1 MPGNDAVLFFSETPV
16 VEVKEIIMSA
26 VFSAAAV
33 GSFAGRLS
41 AELRPGRA
49 GTSVNTPLESQLQQE
64 GLSHLWLPF
73 YRHPRQL
80 YLLRGAG
87 GGEGGWRG
95 RGRAQ
100 ISLCFEDLASRP
112 GLPHPPHAISGE
124 ARCLLLD
131 SGDDLKSLS
140 NVGDNPVELLP
151 RDRLLRLGPHLQQP
165 RPRVLPRALPP
176 PCHPVP
182 PATTLSP
189 GGGPSTPPNLE
200 AEPGL

>member
-41 AELRPGRA
+41 AELLPGRA
-49 GTSVNTPLESQLQQE
+49 GTSVNTPVLESQLQQE

-87 GGEGGWRG
+87 RGEG
-95 RGRAQ
+95 A
-100 ISLCFEDLASRP
+100 
-112 GLPHPPHAISGE
+112 
-124 ARCLLLD
+124 
-131 SGDDLKSLS
+131 
-140 NVGDNPVELLP
+140 
-151 RDRLLRLGPHLQQP
+151 
-165 RPRVLPRALPP
+165 
-176 PCHPVP
+176 
-182 PATTLSP
+182 
-189 GGGPSTPPNLE
+189 GGGG
-200 AEPGL
+200 AGLRFHFALKI